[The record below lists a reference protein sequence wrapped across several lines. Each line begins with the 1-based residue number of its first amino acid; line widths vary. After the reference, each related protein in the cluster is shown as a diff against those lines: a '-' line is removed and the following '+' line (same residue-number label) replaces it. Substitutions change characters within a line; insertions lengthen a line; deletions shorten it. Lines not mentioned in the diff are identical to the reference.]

1 MPDDGRH
8 LLGKEHF
15 RLRLPFTGN
24 HISRKNLPDLFQ
36 RDVQGKSAAHV
47 SGPCFCVNHLK

>member
-1 MPDDGRH
+1 MPDDGRY

-15 RLRLPFTGN
+15 RPQLPFTGD
-24 HISRKNLPDLFQ
+24 HISRKVLPDLFQ